1 MGHSHSTS
9 IFTQSSCSSC
19 LPTMAAPVNPTN
31 HNQYLEPKHG
41 NGIHDHELGQTTT
54 AGSGAGLVGGG
65 GGPIG
70 RQISVT
76 LTPEQFEQLYLQPG
90 GVGGKGDLT
99 KRFGN
104 PTPVAI
110 AGFLVCLTPL
120 SIYLMG
126 FGSSDASSAV
136 SQVGANYIL
145 GGVLLII
152 AGILEFVLGNDPA
165 VGVASAFAEGA
176 ASPALNSGTAIYL
189 ACWGVLIFIYTLGS
203 LRTNMVFVALFF
215 TLDIAFFLLSAA
227 YFRIAE
233 GRDPTSLLT
242 AGGAFAFVTSIC
254 GWYIML
260 ALILGST
267 GFPFSV
273 PLGDLSGFMSKKT
286 K

>member
-1 MGHSHSTS
+1 
-9 IFTQSSCSSC
+9 
-19 LPTMAAPVNPTN
+19 MAAPVNPTN

-126 FGSSDASSAV
+126 FGSSDSSSAV

-152 AGILEFVLGNDPA
+152 AGILEFVLGNTFPSVVFMTFGGYWIAFAIGNDPA